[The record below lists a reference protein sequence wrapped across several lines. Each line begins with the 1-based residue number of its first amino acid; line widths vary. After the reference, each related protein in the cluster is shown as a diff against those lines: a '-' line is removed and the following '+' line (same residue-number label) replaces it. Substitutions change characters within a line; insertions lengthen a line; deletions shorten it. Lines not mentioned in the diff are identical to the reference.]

1 MKDMQIS
8 YGKSIFAYVLFQT
21 HCFLI
26 FCCTLTINSV
36 HMENL
41 KGIKD
46 TLNMMHRFHVSST
59 EEATLCTCCCLLNY
73 KHKNVI
79 IRIRM
84 YNQSCLSRTG
94 RKLTCFICKTNE
106 IILYRL
112 NGTGTSG
119 NIYLPLWLGRIRF
132 VISDKWS
139 VTYTEQQFCQHSIH
153 I

>member
-36 HMENL
+36 HVENL

-73 KHKNVI
+73 RHKNVKIRIMKI
-79 IRIRM
+79 IRHFILLECITNLVLVVRGVNLHVSYVKQM
-84 YNQSCLSRTG
+84 RLSCT
-94 RKLTCFICKTNE
+94 
-106 IILYRL
+106 
-112 NGTGTSG
+112 
-119 NIYLPLWLGRIRF
+119 
-132 VISDKWS
+132 D
-139 VTYTEQQFCQHSIH
+139 
-153 I
+153 